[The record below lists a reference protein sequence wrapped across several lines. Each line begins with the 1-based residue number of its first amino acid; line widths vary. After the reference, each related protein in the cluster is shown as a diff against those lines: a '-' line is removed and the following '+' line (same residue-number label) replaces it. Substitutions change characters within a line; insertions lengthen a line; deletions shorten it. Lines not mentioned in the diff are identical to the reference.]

1 MKIII
6 KKEAPKVLSSG
17 QYIVGQDIP
26 ADRYRATN
34 IGEGSNF
41 FVYDE
46 NGEAIVNIILGDS
59 STGGS
64 GDYVFFCDDGNII
77 QTEAQVKLIPV
88 ERSIRREV
96 LLREISVGIF
106 FSIFHFIKQIF
117 DMFISTE
124 ADLCF
129 CFFMYLST

>member
-1 MKIII
+1 M
-6 KKEAPKVLSSG
+6 
-17 QYIVGQDIP
+17 GQDIP

-77 QTEAQVKLIPV
+77 QTEAQP
-88 ERSIRREV
+88 E
-96 LLREISVGIF
+96 SVT
-106 FSIFHFIKQIF
+106 K
-117 DMFISTE
+117 
-124 ADLCF
+124 
-129 CFFMYLST
+129 